1 MLIYKNSNG
10 NSNVESYE
18 IGNEYIDVW
27 FKGSKKVYRYSYKS
41 AGKDN
46 VEEMINLAKSGS
58 GLNSFINRAVK
69 YLYEK

>member
-27 FKGSKKVYRYSYKS
+27 FKGSKKVYRYSVS
-41 AGKDN
+41 AWYSYVRAKTS
-46 VEEMINLAKSGS
+46 LALIDRCKRFT
-58 GLNSFINRAVK
+58 SF
-69 YLYEK
+69 

>member
-18 IGNEYIDVW
+18 IGNENIYVW